1 MYADKHGHH
10 SKAGSAGGNHIGMA
24 RYVLA
29 GKTAIR
35 LAGFPVVAEVCK
47 LQHIKQLLV
56 GHLASAGFCRLGK
69 PALRAVITHGGN
81 LVLRLST
88 DFSDKIGISVRPSFL
103 YRHGLPVS
111 AIQGTVYLEILY
123 TVFLLAAP
131 AQVDMP
137 FETES
142 LSDDGSILSHRSVGS
157 LLSKYLDI
165 IDISCM
171 LNVVATVVLVQ
182 FYCLDQS
189 RIEGLADSG
198 RVLRL
203 AERAAGDQLG

>member
-1 MYADKHGHH
+1 M
-10 SKAGSAGGNHIGMA
+10 SAGA
-24 RYVLA
+24 
-29 GKTAIR
+29 
-35 LAGFPVVAEVCK
+35 
-47 LQHIKQLLV
+47 
-56 GHLASAGFCRLGK
+56 
-69 PALRAVITHGGN
+69 
-81 LVLRLST
+81 
-88 DFSDKIGISVRPSFL
+88 DFSYKIGISVRPSFL

-111 AIQGTVYLEILY
+111 AIQGTVNPEVLDAL
-123 TVFLLAAP
+123 VLFAAP
-131 AQVDMP
+131 SQVNMP

-142 LSDDGSILSHRSVGS
+142 LSDDGSILSHRSVCS

-203 AERAAGDQLG
+203 AERAAGDQLGERHADFLPTVTKVAALNLHKVDSGSFASAGQCQTDIGVEFALDVHRKYIRLAELLHTPYFGISDAYRPVAGRI

>member
-1 MYADKHGHH
+1 M
-10 SKAGSAGGNHIGMA
+10 SAGA
-24 RYVLA
+24 
-29 GKTAIR
+29 
-35 LAGFPVVAEVCK
+35 
-47 LQHIKQLLV
+47 
-56 GHLASAGFCRLGK
+56 
-69 PALRAVITHGGN
+69 
-81 LVLRLST
+81 
-88 DFSDKIGISVRPSFL
+88 DFSYKIGISVRPSFL
-103 YRHGLPVS
+103 DGYRLPL
-111 AIQGTVYLEILY
+111 ATVER
-123 TVFLLAAP
+123 TVNPEVLDALVLLAAP
-131 AQVDMP
+131 AQVNMP

-189 RIEGLADSG
+189 RIEGLAYSG